1 MFVSVVCVCVRV
13 CACMCVCIHT
23 TYIYIPMPVM
33 HQSSL
38 FLHSPIN
45 KKQPTLAHVV
55 YIHQEFSELL
65 YVCIHVS
72 VDSTKQYYSQWSTH
86 VTFSKAMT

>member
-1 MFVSVVCVCVRV
+1 MCVCVCVCVCVRACVVHV
-13 CACMCVCIHT
+13 CARARVCVHI

-45 KKQPTLAHVV
+45 KKQPTLVHVV
-55 YIHQEFSELL
+55 YMHQEFSELL
-65 YVCIHVS
+65 YVCTRVS
-72 VDSTKQYYSQWSTH
+72 NSTK
-86 VTFSKAMT
+86 